1 MDQIKTA
8 TQAALDKL
16 RETYEKKLS
25 AVNVGYDQEL
35 SDHYEMI
42 RVAQRTKDDA
52 DWMIRFHQTQADK
65 LRAEQEQRRRDVRL
79 EYETAVASF
88 LNKGVLLEGWGNG

>member
-1 MDQIKTA
+1 MIKTA

-25 AVNVGYDQEL
+25 AVNVGFEQDVNE
-35 SDHYEMI
+35 HYEMI
-42 RVAQRTKDDA
+42 RIAQRTKDDA

-65 LRAEQEQRRRDVRL
+65 LRAECEQSKRDLRAA
-79 EYETAVASF
+79 YENAVASF
-88 LNKGVLLEGWGNG
+88 LNKGVLPDGWEAAS